1 MAGLW
6 QESQTR
12 QQHARHRKRRVRPPF
27 LNPLKSYGGQPGRCR
42 ATTANERRFGL
53 DDDEEQVHSGTF
65 FGSWSKTD
73 NFPGLRTT
81 LTLPCNEICT
91 TNTKCLTKRIDTKIA
106 LDKNECY
113 QSSINAIE
121 YRIHLYHF
129 LNLILNLVK
138 VMENKSS
145 VYKWALKIFVQ
156 ITQKSSTRKKM
167 MPTRPLLF
175 FPIIVTLQLL
185 WLMPLE

>member
-65 FGSWSKTD
+65 FWELKQD
-73 NFPGLRTT
+73 RQFPRSENNPT
-81 LTLPCNEICT
+81 LQRDLHNKHKISYEKMIV
-91 TNTKCLTKRIDTKIA
+91 KIA
-106 LDKNECY
+106 LD
-113 QSSINAIE
+113 
-121 YRIHLYHF
+121 
-129 LNLILNLVK
+129 
-138 VMENKSS
+138 
-145 VYKWALKIFVQ
+145 
-156 ITQKSSTRKKM
+156 RK
-167 MPTRPLLF
+167 
-175 FPIIVTLQLL
+175 
-185 WLMPLE
+185 